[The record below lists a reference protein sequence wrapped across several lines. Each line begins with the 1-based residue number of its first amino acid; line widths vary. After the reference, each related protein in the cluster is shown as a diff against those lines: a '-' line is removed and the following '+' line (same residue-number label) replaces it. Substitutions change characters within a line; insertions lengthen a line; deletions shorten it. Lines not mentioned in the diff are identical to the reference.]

1 MAPRTLP
8 PLSKLKVFE
17 AAARLQSFKL
27 AAAELN
33 LTQSAI
39 SHQIASLERY
49 LGIALFYRLPGRVE
63 LSEKGSLYFPV
74 IKDALERIA
83 LTTDL
88 ICERQS

>member
-1 MAPRTLP
+1 MVLRALL

-27 AAAELN
+27 AAEELH
-33 LTQSAI
+33 LTQSEI

-49 LGIALFYRLPGRVE
+49 LGAALFYRLSGRVA
-63 LSEKGSLYFPV
+63 LSEKGNIYFPV
-74 IKDALERIA
+74 IKEALECIA

-88 ICERQS
+88 IRERQS

>member
-1 MAPRTLP
+1 MVLRALP

-17 AAARLQSFKL
+17 EIARLQSFKL
-27 AAAELN
+27 AAEKLH

-49 LGIALFYRLPGRVE
+49 LGAALFYRLPGRVA
-63 LSEKGSLYFPV
+63 LSEKGSIYFPV
-74 IKDALERIA
+74 IKEALECIE

-88 ICERQS
+88 IRERQS